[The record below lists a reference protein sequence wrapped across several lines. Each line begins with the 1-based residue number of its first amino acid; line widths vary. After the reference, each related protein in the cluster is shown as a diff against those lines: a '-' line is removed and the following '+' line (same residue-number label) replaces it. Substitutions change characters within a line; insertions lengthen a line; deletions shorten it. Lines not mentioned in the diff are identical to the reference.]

1 MMDRPSDLSQLL
13 QQAQQMLA
21 TQQELAERVYEG
33 SAGGGMVRVEVTG
46 GSKVVSVSI
55 NPEAIDPSDPG
66 LLEDLIL
73 VATNAALNAATADAG
88 EAMQGLTGG
97 LDLGGLLG

>member
-1 MMDRPSDLSQLL
+1 MDRPSELSQLL

-21 TQQELAERVYEG
+21 TQQELAARVYEG
-33 SAGGGMVRVEVTG
+33 TAGGGLVRVEVTG
-46 GSKVVSVSI
+46 GSKVISVSI
-55 NPEAIDPSDPG
+55 NPEVIDASDPG

-73 VATNAALNAATADAG
+73 VATNAALDAATAEAG
-88 EAMQGLTGG
+88 ETMKGLTGG